1 MERDILKKSSGHLL
15 RGTAMKYIF
24 MRDHREV
31 FPVDL
36 MRRSLGMDSSGFY
49 AWLKRPESPRR
60 RDNLRLLTEKSK
72 LFTEEVARAM
82 AVLESMQN

>member
-1 MERDILKKSSGHLL
+1 
-15 RGTAMKYIF
+15 MKYIF

-36 MRRSLGMDSSGFY
+36 MRRSLGVGISGFY

-60 RDNLRLLTEKSK
+60 RDNLRLLTESCLQKKSQELWQSSNLCRIK
-72 LFTEEVARAM
+72 
-82 AVLESMQN
+82 